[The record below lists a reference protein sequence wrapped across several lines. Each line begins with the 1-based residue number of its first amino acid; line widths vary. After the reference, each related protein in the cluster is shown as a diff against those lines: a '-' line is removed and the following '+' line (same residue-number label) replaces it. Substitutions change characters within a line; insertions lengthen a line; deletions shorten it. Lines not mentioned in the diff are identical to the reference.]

1 MRRHE
6 QRCRHGFSLRRALVA
21 VSIGASLLLVMS
33 AATAMAQT
41 DTTAVP
47 APTTLA
53 PTTLAPATATAPA
66 QPARPVDDDG
76 ADRLVLI
83 GLIAV
88 AVIVALVVLWYASG
102 HVRRA
107 RREET
112 AGAGYPPEPRTR

>member
-47 APTTLA
+47 A